1 MWARCLLDA
10 TFLLCD
16 TRGSGKR
23 VPWTMHDWHH
33 EGIGKKRFSK
43 FFKTFKDRFSPS
55 GSRGSGFAEQV
66 QVEWRGLSW
75 PC

>member
-1 MWARCLLDA
+1 MWAHCLLDA

-23 VPWTMHDWHH
+23 VPWTLHDWHH

-43 FFKTFKDRFSPS
+43 FFKTFKDRFSPLRQQRQWVCRA
-55 GSRGSGFAEQV
+55 GTG
-66 QVEWRGLSW
+66 
-75 PC
+75 